1 MEEIKSSILLRL
13 SRVSTVE
20 DVAELVNLSVETVR
34 RKFARAEG
42 ITLGRYIDLCKIVAM
57 AEQLILSDEPCKL
70 ICYEL
75 GLRDDVG
82 AKLFKKH
89 TGMTMQ
95 QFREMY
101 RPKFLATEK
110 NPLVPAELLEAGY
123 SLSIVERY
131 AFLRTIVSNSLRQ
144 E

>member
-1 MEEIKSSILLRL
+1 MEEIQSYILLRL
-13 SRVSTVE
+13 SKVSTVD
-20 DVAELVNLSVETVR
+20 DVAALVNLSPETVR

-42 ITLGRYIDLCKIVAM
+42 ITLGRYIDICKIVAL

-75 GLRDDVG
+75 GLREDSG

-95 QFREMY
+95 QFRERY
-101 RPKFLATEK
+101 RPKFLATER
-110 NPLVPAELLEAGY
+110 NPLVPAEILEARY
-123 SLSIVERY
+123 PLSIVERY
-131 AFLRTIVSNSLRQ
+131 AFLRATVSG
-144 E
+144 